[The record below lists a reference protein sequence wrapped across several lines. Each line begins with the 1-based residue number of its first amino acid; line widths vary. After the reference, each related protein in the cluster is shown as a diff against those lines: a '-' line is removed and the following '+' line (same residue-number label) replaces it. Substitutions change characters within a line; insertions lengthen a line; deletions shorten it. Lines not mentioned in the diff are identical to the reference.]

1 MSGPVIVPLD
11 GSSLAEQA
19 LPLGVSIARQTGRPL
34 TVLQVVPIPTSAA
47 PGETGGVLTVE
58 EMLDLLRSRAKVY
71 LADVEKKIKEA
82 NVGVSVEGLIVTA
95 RTPAEGVAAAADEHH
110 SSFVVMATHGYTGL
124 SRWALGSVTDRVL
137 HLTKHPLIVVR
148 PQEQE
153 ELVALSEEALPSL
166 KRIVVPLDGSPLA
179 EHVLPFVADL
189 ARAYDAEL
197 LLYRVLTMP
206 FTGLGV
212 DTGFVLAEQYW
223 NVAREE
229 AETYLKGV
237 AGSLRQ
243 QGLTVSY
250 NVGIEPVADAI
261 LAFADQ
267 VGADLI
273 AMTTHAREGLT
284 RLIMGSVTDR
294 VVRAGRV
301 PVLVTRPET
310 EQD

>member
-1 MSGPVIVPLD
+1 MSNPVIVPLD
-11 GSSLAEQA
+11 GSALAEQI
-19 LPLGVSIARQTGRPL
+19 LPLGVSIARKMGRPL
-34 TVLQVVPIPTSAA
+34 MVLQVVPIPTRAA

-58 EMLDLLRSRAKVY
+58 EMLDLLRSRAQEY
-71 LADVEKKIKEA
+71 LAGVEKRIKEA
-82 NVGVSVEGLIVTA
+82 DVGVSVEGLIVTA
-95 RTPAEGVAAAADEHH
+95 RTPAEGIAAAADEHH
-110 SSFVVMATHGYTGL
+110 ASFVVMATHGYTGL
-124 SRWALGSVTDRVL
+124 SRWALGSVTDQVL

-153 ELVALSEEALPSL
+153 KPTPLSEETLPVL
-166 KRIVVPLDGSPLA
+166 RRIVVPLDGSPLA

-189 ARAYDAEL
+189 ARAFNAEL
-197 LLYRVLTMP
+197 FLYRVLTMP

-223 NVAREE
+223 EIAREE

-237 AGSLRQ
+237 AGSLQQ

-284 RLIMGSVTDR
+284 RLIMGSVADR
-294 VVRAGRV
+294 VVRAGHA
-301 PVLVTRPET
+301 PVLVVRPET
-310 EQD
+310 EKD